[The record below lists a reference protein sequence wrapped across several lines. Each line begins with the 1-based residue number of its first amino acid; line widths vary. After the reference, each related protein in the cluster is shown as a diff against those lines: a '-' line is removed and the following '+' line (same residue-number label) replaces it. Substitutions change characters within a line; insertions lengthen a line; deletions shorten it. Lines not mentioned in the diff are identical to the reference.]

1 MTALINIHP
10 FPLFITVDE
19 MWKSDGWGGF
29 HDTLEI
35 RGETLVPVT
44 EFAESK
50 DIHYLS
56 ENVRL
61 DGDGDVH
68 TDGLLTAG
76 GLLVWEY
83 SAAQRDVVLRL
94 AAAYSVRAV
103 DAAALVAHK
112 IFPDLGVLDSE
123 GKLVAKAGK
132 LPTFDGPSQASFHGE
147 HDFPLSVSAP
157 AWFPKRGLPT
167 NIVFSRRY

>member
-19 MWKSDGWGGF
+19 MWKSPGWGGF

-61 DGDGDVH
+61 DGYVQ
-68 TDGLLTAG
+68 TDGLWTAK

-83 SAAQRDVVLRL
+83 STAQRDVILRL
-94 AAAYSVRAV
+94 AAAYGVRAV

-112 IFPDLGVLDSE
+112 VFPDLGVLDSE
-123 GKLVAKAGK
+123 GNRVTKAGK

-147 HDFPLSVSAP
+147 HGFPLSVSAP
-157 AWFPKRGLPT
+157 AWFPKCGMPRS
-167 NIVFSRRY
+167 IVFSRR